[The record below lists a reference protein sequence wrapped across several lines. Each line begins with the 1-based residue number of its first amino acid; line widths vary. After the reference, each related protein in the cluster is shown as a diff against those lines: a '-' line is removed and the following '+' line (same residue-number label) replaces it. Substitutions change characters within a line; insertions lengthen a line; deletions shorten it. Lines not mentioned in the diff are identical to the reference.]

1 MIVDMTLENSN
12 EKLCTEKNDFC
23 HVKKRITY
31 GNMGV
36 HIYTVFKLYGMQ
48 HRYCPTRNSF

>member
-1 MIVDMTLENSN
+1 MKSYVQ
-12 EKLCTEKNDFC
+12 KKNDFC